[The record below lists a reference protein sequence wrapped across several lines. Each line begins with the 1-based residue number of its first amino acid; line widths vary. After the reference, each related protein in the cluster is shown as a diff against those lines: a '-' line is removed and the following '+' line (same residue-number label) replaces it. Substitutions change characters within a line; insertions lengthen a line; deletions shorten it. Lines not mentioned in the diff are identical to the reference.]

1 MYLYH
6 RPLALV
12 TTTLDFAL
20 IFRVLT
26 TEEHKADKKK
36 KNQFFDGKAG
46 EDAEAV
52 LINGITIREYLT
64 SVVNVQW
71 RLRRDGIA
79 VRKL

>member
-12 TTTLDFAL
+12 TTTLEFAL
-20 IFRVLT
+20 IFCVFT
-26 TEEHKADKKK
+26 TEEHKADKK

-46 EDAEAV
+46 EDVETV